1 MKKLDLLIAI
11 SITIIWGSAFA
22 IIELGLKDFP
32 PIFNASL
39 RFLVAAVPLVFFIKR
54 PKVSLKFL
62 ILFGSN
68 YVAMFS
74 LMYVGIKIGMPAG
87 LTSLVLQTAVLFAVI
102 LSALVL
108 KEKPSPGQITGIFL
122 GVLGVGII
130 GSDSSNF
137 GSFLSF
143 SLVLGAAFFYGSSSI
158 LMKSAD
164 KVDFFS
170 LIIWACL
177 VPPLPLFILS
187 LILETGHWQAVVN
200 FSAMAWISIL
210 YTGLLGTVVAFA
222 TWGWL
227 LKKYTANHVEPFK
240 LLVPVVGMITSHL
253 LTGEN
258 FSIKVL
264 CAFLFILVGLF
275 CITFENKIIEY
286 FSRSQS
292 ALLVKKDTCID
303 NARGNS

>member
-1 MKKLDLLIAI
+1 M
-11 SITIIWGSAFA
+11 
-22 IIELGLKDFP
+22 
-32 PIFNASL
+32 
-39 RFLVAAVPLVFFIKR
+39 
-54 PKVSLKFL
+54 SLKFL

-74 LMYVGIKIGMPAG
+74 LMYVGIKLGMPAG

-108 KEKPSPGQITGIFL
+108 NEKPSPGQITGIFL
-122 GVLGVGII
+122 GVLGIGII

-227 LKKYTANHVEPFK
+227 LKKYTANQVEPFK

-292 ALLVKKDTCID
+292 ALLVKNDTCID
-303 NARGNS
+303 NARGDS

>member
-1 MKKLDLLIAI
+1 MKKLDVFIAI
-11 SITIIWGSAFA
+11 LITIIWGSAFA

-54 PKVSLKFL
+54 PRVSLKFL
-62 ILFGSN
+62 ILFGTN

-102 LSALVL
+102 LSAFIL
-108 KEKPSPGQITGIFL
+108 KEKPSIGQVIGIFL
-122 GVLGVGII
+122 GIAGIGII
-130 GSDSSNF
+130 GSDSGNF

-143 SLVLGAAFFYGSSSI
+143 SLVLGAAFFYGASSI
-158 LMKSAD
+158 FMKSAGN
-164 KVDFFS
+164 VDFFS
-170 LIIWACL
+170 LIIWSCL
-177 VPPLPLFILS
+177 VPPIPLFLLS
-187 LILETGHWQAVVN
+187 LILESGHWKAIVD
-200 FSAMAWISIL
+200 FSVMAWISIL

-227 LKKYTANHVEPFK
+227 LKKYSANQVEPFK

-253 LTGEN
+253 LTGED
-258 FSIKVL
+258 FTLKVI
-264 CAFLFILVGLF
+264 CAFLFIFVGLF
-275 CITFENKIIEY
+275 FITFEKLIFEY
-286 FSRSQS
+286 FINNQQ
-292 ALLVKKDTCID
+292 ALAIENDTSID
-303 NARGNS
+303 NVKGEI